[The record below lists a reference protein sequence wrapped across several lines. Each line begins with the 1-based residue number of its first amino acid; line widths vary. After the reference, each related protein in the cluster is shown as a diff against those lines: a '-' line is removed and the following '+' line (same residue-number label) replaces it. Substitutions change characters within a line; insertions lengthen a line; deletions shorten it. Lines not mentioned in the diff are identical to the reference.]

1 MLARDWYY
9 NQRRQLGI
17 DNAVAAICDRHSDSD
32 VRARAALA
40 ALGVKAGWKVA
51 DIGCGNGVLATEA
64 ALMGA
69 EVDAVDISPA
79 MLALADIY
87 ARDRKALI
95 RTQPAGL
102 LSFAYK
108 PNSYDLIVSEFTLHH
123 LPDFW
128 KAVALSRIL
137 AALKPGAHFYLRD
150 IVFVSMPDGTER
162 DVEEW
167 ADFNIKNHDF
177 SRDSVV
183 THMREDYST
192 FGWVI
197 ERMLT
202 ETGFILVSADYH
214 APLHGTYLLQKP
226 KSNGQGK
233 ATREPAKQE
242 Q

>member
-9 NQRRQLGI
+9 NERSRIGL
-17 DNAVAAICDRHSDSD
+17 DSVVASIYDRHDDSD
-32 VRARAALA
+32 QRARAALKM
-40 ALGVKAGWKVA
+40 LGVQEGWRVA

-79 MLALADIY
+79 MLALAEVY
-87 ARDRKALI
+87 ARDRRAPI
-95 RTQPAGL
+95 RTQSAGL
-102 LSFAYK
+102 LSFAYQ

-128 KAVALSRIL
+128 KAVALSRIFG
-137 AALKPGAHFYLRD
+137 ALKPGANFYLRD
-150 IVFVSMPDGTER
+150 IVFVSMPDGSER
-162 DVEEW
+162 DVVEW
-167 ADFNIKNHDF
+167 AEFNIKNHDF
-177 SRDSVV
+177 ERGSVV
-183 THMREDYST
+183 THMRDEYST

-202 ETGFILVSADYH
+202 DVGFTLLSADYH

-226 KSNGQGK
+226 DKQG
-233 ATREPAKQE
+233 
-242 Q
+242 